1 MMKNIKEM
9 ILNNILS
16 SKTKNSKKI
25 HKKRQTLNLSKCCR
39 WCKKQYENGFN
50 FNLLK
55 STYIRKFCIYFSISI
70 VILFYCQIS
79 SIVFLGLSD
88 HSIASPLPTTIII
101 SLIELIKQIGLHYS
115 INYLIAIIALFS
127 PCIVLSM
134 AYLSFRYYHYQGL
147 KYFLVSLSALLLW
160 LSLSDSLIQYFLNQS
175 VNFGN
180 PLRYLSY
187 WLLFA
192 KDNTIASHLILAA
205 LLSSI
210 PFILLLSLEN
220 LSFKKI
226 PNIYGKARFASFYD
240 IKKHGLF
247 AKEGIYLGRAFH
259 REIIL
264 PGYEHTLL
272 FGPTGSGK
280 TDSNAIINLLLWL
293 SSCVTLDLKLTLF
306 KYTSGYRQ
314 SIGHQVYVFSPGS
327 PFSHGFN
334 ALDFISSDPIKRIDE
349 VQRIAQILIPDN
361 QKVSDPFW
369 YQNARFILI
378 ALIHYVLDVKEHR
391 KTLGEIN
398 LIVKSTGN
406 FSEFAKLAS
415 ERTDI
420 HYIAKNNFLR
430 FLNTNHKTHKNII
443 DTLLTYLAIFDNPLI
458 EAATDHSDFD
468 IRKLRQEKIT
478 IYVGVNPADL
488 ERLAPLI
495 SIFYEQ
501 VVDVMLR
508 TIPDKNEPY
517 DLLLQIDEFASLRRM
532 ESYLK
537 IGIFRE
543 YRIRALLY
551 IQDLSQLYSKYGRD
565 DAKIFLNAKARIAY
579 TQIDLESSKYLESCL
594 GTKTIE
600 VKNSKK
606 NNKDEAVS
614 YASRPLMLAQ
624 EIRAM
629 SKNKMLILIE
639 GCHTIL
645 AKKVFWHSYKQYRK
659 KILQPI
665 NIPSLKSLAQQLF
678 DRAKLISNKTQQEL
692 LKNIDD
698 NNLSTNNDQP
708 EMEPPHLIDK
718 KNEKD
723 ETKELDDML

>member
-1 MMKNIKEM
+1 MIITIKKRILKNM
-9 ILNNILS
+9 SNH
-16 SKTKNSKKI
+16 KTKSKK
-25 HKKRQTLNLSKCCR
+25 KYKLSLGKCCL
-39 WCKKQYENGFN
+39 WCKERYENGI
-50 FNLLK
+50 NLLK
-55 STYIRKFCIYFSISI
+55 STYIREFCSYFALSIAF
-70 VILFYCQIS
+70 LLYCQIS
-79 SIVFLGLSD
+79 SILFLGLSG
-88 HSIASPLPTTIII
+88 HSIDSALPMTIVI
-101 SLIELIKQIGLHYS
+101 SLIALIKQIGLHYS
-115 INYLIAIIALFS
+115 LNYLIAMIALFFPGS
-127 PCIVLSM
+127 VLYI
-134 AYLSFRYYHYQGL
+134 AFLSFRFYHYQGL

-160 LSLSDSLIQYFLNQS
+160 LSISDSIIQYFLNQGIS
-175 VNFGN
+175 FGN

-192 KDNTIASHLILAA
+192 KEPTIVSHLILASI
-205 LLSSI
+205 LSSV
-210 PFILLLSLEN
+210 PFILLLLAEILSL
-220 LSFKKI
+220 KKI
-226 PNIYGKARFASFYD
+226 PNIYGKVHFASFND

-247 AKEGIYLGRAFH
+247 ANEGVYLGCAFN

-264 PGYEHTLL
+264 PGYEHVIL

-280 TDSNAIINLLLWL
+280 TDSNAIINLLLWF

-314 SIGHQVYVFSPGS
+314 SMGHLVYVFSPGS

-391 KTLGEIN
+391 KSLGEIN

-406 FSEFAKLAS
+406 FSEFAKNAS

-468 IRKLRQEKIT
+468 IRKLRQEKMT

-508 TIPDKNEPY
+508 TIPDKKEPY

-551 IQDLSQLYSKYGRD
+551 IQDLSQLYSKYGRE

-600 VKNSKK
+600 VKSPKK
-606 NNKDEAVS
+606 NNKNEAVS
-614 YASRPLMLAQ
+614 YAARPLMLAQ
-624 EIRAM
+624 EIRTM

-639 GCHTIL
+639 GCHAIL
-645 AKKVFWHSYKQYRK
+645 AKKVFWHSYKKYRK
-659 KILQPI
+659 KILPPI
-665 NIPSLKSLAQQLF
+665 DIPSLKSLAQQLF

-692 LKNIDD
+692 HKAI
-698 NNLSTNNDQP
+698 NNNKPSTNNN
-708 EMEPPHLIDK
+708 ELEIKPPYLIDK
-718 KNEKD
+718 KHEKD
-723 ETKELDDML
+723 ESKEFDDMI